1 MRTFSPI
8 AWIRA
13 GFLALAALMLS
24 SAPAW
29 ADKYASIVINM
40 DTGQVLHD
48 RSADEPRHPASLTKV
63 MTLYMVFDAIDA
75 GKIKLSD
82 RMTVSKAAS
91 RAQPSKL
98 GLKEGSTIKV
108 EDAIRALVTKSAND
122 VAVVIAEKL
131 GGTETKFAALMNAKA
146 KSLGMLNTTFRN
158 ASGLPDRQQ
167 ITTARDM
174 ARLGEAIFM
183 DHRDRYKY
191 FSQSSFTW
199 NKRNYLNHNELLK
212 SVEGVDGIKTGFT
225 NASGYNLMAS
235 AQRDGH
241 RVMAIM
247 LGGKTGKARDRH
259 VADLIE
265 AAFLEVGGAPAT
277 DGDLRTQIAF
287 GARGNATADD
297 LALAQLRK
305 LQEPDAALV
314 SARGPALIAGFD
326 AEGDFDSGT
335 SEEDEY
341 SFEGVS
347 QGDGEG
353 FDPEASLAADP
364 IGDLIS
370 TSPGYLEAA
379 SAPAS
384 VGIVVTSQV
393 PPGAGPSP
401 AALDQL
407 ALPVGGQP

>member
-1 MRTFSPI
+1 MRTISPI
-8 AWIRA
+8 AWVRA
-13 GFLALAALMLS
+13 GLLALAALALS

-29 ADKYASIVINM
+29 ADKYASIVVNM

-48 RSADEPRHPASLTKV
+48 RNADEPRHPASLTKV

-75 GKIKLSD
+75 GKLKLSD

-98 GLKEGSTIKV
+98 GLKAGSTIKV

-122 VAVVIAEKL
+122 VAIVIAEKL
-131 GGTETKFAALMNAKA
+131 GGTEAKFVTQMNAKA

-158 ASGLPDRQQ
+158 ASGLPDRKQ

-183 DHRDRYKY
+183 DHKDRYNY
-191 FSQSSFTW
+191 FSLSSFTW
-199 NKRNYLNHNELLK
+199 NNRTHMNHNELLK
-212 SVEGVDGIKTGFT
+212 SVAGVDGIKTGFT

-265 AAFLEVGGAPAT
+265 AAFLEVGGKPAT

-287 GARGNATADD
+287 GARGSASADD

-314 SARGPALIAGFD
+314 SARDPALFAEFDTAGAFD
-326 AEGDFDSGT
+326 EGGT
-335 SEEDEY
+335 TEEDA
-341 SFEGVS
+341 GR
-347 QGDGEG
+347 QRGRH
-353 FDPEASLAADP
+353 
-364 IGDLIS
+364 
-370 TSPGYLEAA
+370 
-379 SAPAS
+379 
-384 VGIVVTSQV
+384 
-393 PPGAGPSP
+393 AGPDRRPDPGEPRLSRSRFGRDFR
-401 AALDQL
+401 DQPGSAGSCTLHGL
-407 ALPVGGQP
+407 A

>member
-1 MRTFSPI
+1 MRTISPI
-8 AWIRA
+8 PWIRA
-13 GFLALAALMLS
+13 GLLALAALAFS

-75 GKIKLSD
+75 GKLKLSD

-91 RAQPSKL
+91 QAQPSKL
-98 GLKEGSTIKV
+98 GLKAGSTIKV

-131 GGTETKFAALMNAKA
+131 GGTEAKFAGLMNAKA

-158 ASGLPDRQQ
+158 ASGLPDRKQ

-183 DHRDRYKY
+183 DHKDRYNY
-191 FSQSSFTW
+191 FSLSSFTW
-199 NKRNYLNHNELLK
+199 NNRKYVNHNELLK

-235 AQRDGH
+235 AERNGQ

-265 AAFLEVGGAPAT
+265 AAFLEVGGAPAI

-305 LQEPDAALV
+305 LQEPNAALV
-314 SARGPALIAGFD
+314 SARDPALLAGYDDIGAFD
-326 AEGDFDSGT
+326 EGT
-335 SEEDEY
+335 TEEDETTY
-341 SFEGVS
+341 EGIS
-347 QGDGEG
+347 QGDGE
-353 FDPEASLAADP
+353 PDP
-364 IGDLIS
+364 IGDLIQA
-370 TSPGYLEAA
+370 SPGYLDAA
-379 SAPAS
+379 SVASTPVPAAIAPTS
-384 VGIVVTSQV
+384 VGIVVTSEV
-393 PPGAGPSP
+393 PLGAVPSTTT
-401 AALDQL
+401 LDQL
-407 ALPVGGQP
+407 ALPVGQP